1 MDPYLRFVQDTIS
14 EVWYYRGSVLYLLYC
29 GSIAMDVLI
38 IDYIICKIHLNT
50 TYNYVEDIFNFVIDS
65 NKREEK
71 LVTHVLFLKRQ

>member
-1 MDPYLRFVQDTIS
+1 
-14 EVWYYRGSVLYLLYC
+14 
-29 GSIAMDVLI
+29 MDVLI